1 MFRNGLTGNEA
12 IERSVGLKYPLS
24 SDTHALSPCIPSLPL
39 VFGPISLFS
48 LFPPRLYINSTLIM
62 PTVSTE
68 AIVVGVGVAAA
79 ATYLFRDQIF
89 QKSKTSNVPT
99 IPSKLGDGSGD
110 PRDFVAKMING
121 VSGLKIRFDRGS
133 SFV

>member
-1 MFRNGLTGNEA
+1 
-12 IERSVGLKYPLS
+12 
-24 SDTHALSPCIPSLPL
+24 
-39 VFGPISLFS
+39 
-48 LFPPRLYINSTLIM
+48 M
-62 PTVSTE
+62 PNVSTE

-121 VSGLKIRFDRGS
+121 VSGVKVQRDHDS
-133 SFV
+133 SFL

>member
-1 MFRNGLTGNEA
+1 
-12 IERSVGLKYPLS
+12 
-24 SDTHALSPCIPSLPL
+24 
-39 VFGPISLFS
+39 
-48 LFPPRLYINSTLIM
+48 M
-62 PTVSTE
+62 PNVSTE

-121 VSGLKIRFDRGS
+121 VSGVKVQCDHDS
-133 SFV
+133 SFL